1 MKTIYV
7 GNLPFTISEDE
18 LRSLFSAHGTV
29 ESAKLITEKDS
40 GRPRGF
46 GFVEMND
53 ADAGVA
59 IAALNGTET
68 SGRRLRVNESEKR
81 DAAQGKRW

>member
-7 GNLPFTISEDE
+7 GNLPFTTSEDE

-29 ESAKLITEKDS
+29 ESAKLVIDRDT

-46 GFVEMND
+46 GFIEMND
-53 ADAGVA
+53 DEASAA
-59 IAALNGTET
+59 ITALNGFES
-68 SGRRLRVNESEKR
+68 SGRRLRVNESERREPSQAK
-81 DAAQGKRW
+81 GW